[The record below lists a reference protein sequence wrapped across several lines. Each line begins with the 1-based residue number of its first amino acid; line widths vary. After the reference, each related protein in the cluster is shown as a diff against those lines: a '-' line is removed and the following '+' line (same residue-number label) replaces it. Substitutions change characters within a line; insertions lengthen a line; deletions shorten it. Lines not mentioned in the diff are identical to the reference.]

1 MSSSVTTPPTTPP
14 RTTPGPSLGLV
25 RGLAIANLIGQITI
39 ILTGGIV
46 RLTGSGLGCS
56 TWPQC
61 EPGTFTP
68 EFYEAVSYHPYV
80 EFGNRLV
87 TFVLTAIGVALLWAV
102 WKSPAL
108 WFRPRSLRWL
118 AASPLIGVLAQAVL
132 GGILVL
138 LELPPALVGL
148 HFLVSAALVWLSAL
162 LVVRLSEGD
171 ERPTAVLTTR
181 GIVASWVRAVPTIF
195 AVVTSAVVILGVITT
210 GSGPHS
216 GDEEVGYRL
225 ALDPVQM
232 SKIHAGAVWV
242 FVACVLVT
250 LAIVASSRAHDPVAL
265 RRARASWWA
274 LLAVTLAQG
283 GIGYAQYFEGLPVP
297 LVALH
302 LLGSA
307 ILVAATT
314 FAVLSLRGRGP
325 LPMSEPT
332 PPVTYDHVFDLP
344 QDSPEDSAR

>member
-1 MSSSVTTPPTTPP
+1 M
-14 RTTPGPSLGLV
+14 GLV
-25 RGLAIANLIGQITI
+25 RGLAIANLVGQIAI

-68 EFYEAVSYHPYV
+68 QFHEAVSYHPYI

-102 WKSPAL
+102 WKSPAMRA
-108 WFRPRSLRWL
+108 RPRSLFWL
-118 AASPLIGVLAQAVL
+118 SAAPLLGVLAQAVL

-138 LELPPALVGL
+138 LELPPILVGL
-148 HFLVSAALVWLSAL
+148 HFIVSATLVWASAW
-162 LVVRLSEGD
+162 LVVRVNEADG
-171 ERPTAVLTTR
+171 PATATLTSS
-181 GIVASWVRAVPTIF
+181 GFVASWLRAVPAIF
-195 AVVTSAVVILGVITT
+195 AAVTSAVVVLGVITT

-225 ALDPVQM
+225 ALDPVLA
-232 SKIHAGAVWV
+232 SKVHAGAVWV
-242 FVACVLVT
+242 FVACLLLT
-250 LAIVASSRAHDPVAL
+250 LAIVLRASGPYPAAV
-265 RRARASWWA
+265 RRARIAWLV
-274 LLAVTLAQG
+274 LLVVTLAQG

-307 ILVAATT
+307 ILVASTT
-314 FAVLSLRGRGP
+314 FAVLALRVRGEEARPPLRGLGDDD
-325 LPMSEPT
+325 LVAG
-332 PPVTYDHVFDLP
+332 VT
-344 QDSPEDSAR
+344 EDR